1 MTTTELTMLPANG
14 DVATWTDAEKAIADA
29 AGLVFT
35 HTYGDR
41 VGQREPAP
49 RAVVE
54 KFLALSRQSGLNPLS
69 NQIWCIGRLSKGRVE
84 WAVQTGIDGFRLV
97 ADRSTKYA
105 GQDAAEW
112 MTDTGEWVD
121 AFIPKLH
128 GTHPLAARVRVYRDD
143 WARPAVG
150 VAEWGAYVQTKR
162 DGAPTEMWG
171 KQGAGQLAKCA
182 EALAIRKAFPMDL
195 SGLYTADEIAAAPEQ
210 LVEVAPPSRDW
221 AADIAAATSHEDVED
236 LIDRADDAGELT
248 DAVRTA
254 AMTRHGMIPERST
267 AADAPPAATAPDE
280 IVVEPKPEPEP
291 EPPASVSEELSDDDW
306 LARAEADALAHGG
319 RP

>member
-1 MTTTELTMLPANG
+1 MTTEVTTLPANG
-14 DVATWTDAEKAIADA
+14 DVTTWTPAEKAIADA

-41 VGQREPAP
+41 QGQREPAP

-97 ADRSTKYA
+97 ADRSENYA

-112 MTDTGEWVD
+112 MTDSGEWVD

-128 GTHPLAARVRVYRDD
+128 GGHPLAARVRVYRYEWD
-143 WARPAVG
+143 RPAVG

-162 DGAPTEMWG
+162 DGTPTEMWA

-182 EALAIRKAFPMDL
+182 EALALRKAFPMDL
-195 SGLYTADEIAAAPEQ
+195 SGLYTSDEIAAAPEQ
-210 LVEVAPPSRDW
+210 HIEIAGPSRDW
-221 AADIAAATSHEDVED
+221 SAEIAAATTHEEVED
-236 LIDRADDAGELT
+236 LLDAADDAGERT

-254 AMTRHGMIPERST
+254 AMTRHGMLGEPTR
-267 AADAPPAATAPDE
+267 PDE
-280 IVVEPKPEPEP
+280 TVVDPEPEAAAEAP
-291 EPPASVSEELSDDDW
+291 APDVAPASPAGLSDADW
-306 LARAEADALAHGG
+306 LAQAEADVLRQEG
-319 RP
+319 RA

>member
-1 MTTTELTMLPANG
+1 MTTTELTNLPANG
-14 DVATWTDAEKAIADA
+14 DVASWSDAEKAIADA

-41 VGQREPAP
+41 QGQREPAP

-97 ADRSTKYA
+97 ADRSEKYG

-112 MTDTGEWVD
+112 MTDQGEWVD

-128 GTHPLAARVRVYRDD
+128 GGHPLAARVRVWRSD
-143 WARPAVG
+143 WDRPAVG

-162 DGAPTEMWG
+162 DGAPTEMWA

-182 EALAIRKAFPMDL
+182 EALALRKAFPMDL
-195 SGLYTADEIAAAPEQ
+195 SGLYTSDEIAAAPQ
-210 LVEVAPPSRDW
+210 QHVEVAPPTRDW
-221 AADIAAATSHEDVED
+221 VALIEQATTHDEVED
-236 LIDRADDAGELT
+236 LLDAADDAGERT
-248 DAVRTA
+248 DQVRTA
-254 AMTRHGMIPERST
+254 ALARHGMLGETTPVVANEPT
-267 AADAPPAATAPDE
+267 
-280 IVVEPKPEPEP
+280 VVEPEV
-291 EPPASVSEELSDDDW
+291 PAADPAPTSPAELSDDDW
-306 LARAEADALAHGG
+306 LAQAEADALRHGATS
-319 RP
+319 

>member
-1 MTTTELTMLPANG
+1 MTDLTTLPANG
-14 DVATWTDAEKAIADA
+14 DVTTWTDAEKAIADA

-41 VGQREPAP
+41 QGQREPAP

-97 ADRSTKYA
+97 ADRSAKYA

-112 MTDTGEWVD
+112 MTDKGEWVD

-128 GTHPLAARVRVYRDD
+128 GGHPLAARVRVYRDD
-143 WARPAVG
+143 WDRPAVG
-150 VAEWGAYVQTKR
+150 VAEWGAYAQTTAK
-162 DGAPTEMWG
+162 GELTSMWA

-182 EALAIRKAFPMDL
+182 EALALRKAFPMDL
-195 SGLYTADEIAAAPEQ
+195 SGLYTSDEIAAAPEQ
-210 LVEVAPPSRDW
+210 HVEIAPPSRDW
-221 AADIAAATSHEDVED
+221 IADIEKATTHDEIED
-236 LIDRADDAGELT
+236 LLDAADDAGERT
-248 DAVRTA
+248 DQVRTA
-254 AMTRHGMIPERST
+254 ALARHGMI
-267 AADAPPAATAPDE
+267 APAATAPAAEAEPTSSPESTGPDE
-280 IVVEPKPEPEP
+280 IVVEPEPDD
-291 EPPASVSEELSDDDW
+291 LSDADW
-306 LARAEADALAHGG
+306 LARAEADAITHGTQ
-319 RP
+319 P

>member
-1 MTTTELTMLPANG
+1 MNELTTLPANG
-14 DVATWTDAEKAIADA
+14 DVASWSDAEKAIADA

-41 VGQREPAP
+41 QGQREPAP

-97 ADRSTKYA
+97 ADRSEKYA

-112 MTDTGEWVD
+112 MTDKGEWVD
-121 AFIPKLH
+121 AFIPALH
-128 GTHPLAARVRVYRDD
+128 GGHPLAARVRVYRDD
-143 WARPAVG
+143 WDRPAVG

-162 DGAPTEMWG
+162 DGTPVEMWQ

-195 SGLYTADEIAAAPEQ
+195 SGLYTSDEIAAAPEQ
-210 LVEVAPPSRDW
+210 HVEVAPPSRDW
-221 AADIAAATSHEDVED
+221 IAEIEQAGTHDEVED
-236 LIDRADDAGELT
+236 LLDAADDAGERT
-248 DAVRTA
+248 DQVRTA
-254 AMTRHGMIPERST
+254 ALARHGMLGPVE
-267 AADAPPAATAPDE
+267 DATPITEPAGSGMEPTE
-280 IVVEPKPEPEP
+280 LVVEAEPD
-291 EPPASVSEELSDDDW
+291 ELSDADW
-306 LARAEADALAHGG
+306 LAQAEADVLRHGE
-319 RP
+319 RS

>member
-1 MTTTELTMLPANG
+1 MTTTELTTLPANG
-14 DVATWTDAEKAIADA
+14 DVASWSDAEKAIADA

-35 HTYGDR
+35 HTYGDKQ
-41 VGQREPAP
+41 GQREPAP

-97 ADRSTKYA
+97 ADRSEKYA

-112 MTDTGEWVD
+112 MTDKGEWVD
-121 AFIPKLH
+121 VFVPALH
-128 GTHPLAARVRVYRDD
+128 GAHPLAARVRVWRSD
-143 WARPAVG
+143 WERPAVG

-162 DGAPTEMWG
+162 DGTPVEMWQ

-195 SGLYTADEIAAAPEQ
+195 SGLYTSDEIAAAPEQ
-210 LVEVAPPSRDW
+210 HVEVARPSRDW
-221 AADIAAATSHEDVED
+221 IAEIEQATTHDDVED
-236 LIDRADDAGELT
+236 LLDAADDAGERT
-248 DAVRTA
+248 DQVRTA
-254 AMTRHGMIPERST
+254 ALARHGMLGEP
-267 AADAPPAATAPDE
+267 ATAVRE
-280 IVVEPKPEPEP
+280 VVVEPEP
-291 EPPASVSEELSDDDW
+291 EATQPTPADDTAPKSPADLSDDEW
-306 LARAEADALAHGG
+306 LRQAEADALRHEE